1 MKNTIV
7 INIAGGPGTGK
18 TTVAAEVF
26 SALKE
31 MGYDVENVS
40 EFAKELVW
48 EGRSEAFNDRLYM
61 HGEQN
66 HRLMQMNGKL
76 DYIIT
81 DSPLFLT
88 SVYNRY
94 YLKDKFPES
103 YNNMIDMATIET
115 FKLYNNRTYL
125 LQRQTDYNVVGRREN
140 QSEATDIDNAL
151 LQYLENNH
159 IKYKTLS
166 LSDAKKHIIDDLIVL
181 SKIVIFVG
189 SLASFYLNCKLSNIT
204 NIENILLNQGKNNR
218 Y

>member
-18 TTVAAEVF
+18 TTVAAKVF
-26 SALKE
+26 SQLKA

-88 SVYNRY
+88 SVYNSY
-94 YLKDKFPES
+94 YLKDKFPKS
-103 YNNMIDMATIET
+103 YNDMIDLATIET
-115 FKLYNNRTYL
+115 FKLYNNRVYL
-125 LQRQTDYNVVGRREN
+125 LERETSYNVVGRREN
-140 QSEATDIDNAL
+140 QNEANDIDKGIREYLINYNIEYKTIPLENAL
-151 LQYLENNH
+151 QE
-159 IKYKTLS
+159 IM
-166 LSDAKKHIIDDLIVL
+166 DDL
-181 SKIVIFVG
+181 K
-189 SLASFYLNCKLSNIT
+189 
-204 NIENILLNQGKNNR
+204 ENI
-218 Y
+218 

>member
-18 TTVAAEVF
+18 TTVAAKVF
-26 SALKE
+26 SQLKA

-88 SVYNRY
+88 SVYNNY
-94 YLKDKFPES
+94 YLKDKFPKS
-103 YNNMIDMATIET
+103 YNDMIDLATIET
-115 FKLYNNRTYL
+115 FKLYNNRVYL
-125 LQRQTDYNVVGRREN
+125 LERETSYNVVGRREN
-140 QSEATDIDNAL
+140 QNEASDIDKGIREYLINNNIEYKTVPLENAL
-151 LQYLENNH
+151 NE
-159 IKYKTLS
+159 IM
-166 LSDAKKHIIDDLIVL
+166 DDL
-181 SKIVIFVG
+181 K
-189 SLASFYLNCKLSNIT
+189 
-204 NIENILLNQGKNNR
+204 ENI
-218 Y
+218 